1 MKRIYVFL
9 LICLVTLSISC
20 NNKFL
25 EVAPEVALDEDKVF
39 ADPVLAAQFADNAY
53 RYRPDDYLRW
63 MSVTGTSQVTDEAVG
78 TDITSNLIY
87 TFQKGLYHDHA
98 LINPTTLSDRYQ
110 LNEVSGVWT
119 MCYTGIR
126 IVNKMLPRIDQVAWT
141 AEQNP
146 ARIKGEMYYLRAF
159 MYFELIK
166 RFGGVVIIDKA
177 YLPTDDIDFPRST
190 YDECVAFIL
199 KDIEKAIVAL
209 PDDYDQANYGRA
221 TAGAAR
227 ALKSRLLLYAASPLH
242 NASGDVVKWKAA
254 ADAAKAVMDMNKY
267 TLHPIYSEILS
278 PPGNGTTNEYILI
291 KVRGPRDSS
300 YPSLSVV
307 SPGSGGRIGEFNPT
321 QNHVDLYEM
330 SNGLPITDPQSGYD
344 PANPYAKRDPRF
356 YANILYNDAPW
367 QSRKMQMWDGGADY
381 TSNNTSYTTTGYY
394 CRKMWPEAFK
404 TPFTQ
409 TALLNFVFFRY
420 GEILLNYAE
429 AQNEA
434 VGPDASVYN
443 AINQIRS
450 RSAMPDLPGGLT
462 KDQMRARIRN
472 ERAVELAFEDHRLY
486 DAQRWK
492 KGVEIIAQPI
502 YGINVVKNTNG
513 TFTYTPKKLTDF
525 YQRVFE
531 DYMHLYP
538 IPKTEIQKSKK
549 MVQNPGW

>member
-1 MKRIYVFL
+1 MKRIYIFL
-9 LICLVTLSISC
+9 LICLVPLFIGC
-20 NNKFL
+20 NHKFL

-63 MSVTGTSQVTDEAVG
+63 LSTGTSNATDEAVG
-78 TDITSNLIY
+78 TDITSNLLY
-87 TFQKGLYHDHA
+87 TFYKGLWHDHS
-98 LINPTTLSDRYQ
+98 LIAPVMSDRYA
-110 LNEVSGVWT
+110 LNEISGVWS

-146 ARIKGEMYYLRAF
+146 NRIKGEMYYLRAF

-190 YDECVAFIL
+190 YEECVDFIL
-199 KDIEKAIVAL
+199 KDIEQAIKLL
-209 PDDYDQANYGRA
+209 PEEYDQANYGRA
-221 TAGAAR
+221 TIGAAK

-242 NASGDVVKWKAA
+242 NISNDVTKWKAA

-267 TLHPIYSEILS
+267 TLHPNYGEILS

-291 KVRGPRDSS
+291 KVKGPRNMN
-300 YPSLSVV
+300 SVTGSMM
-307 SPGSGGRIGEFNPT
+307 SPGSGGAIGQFNPT

-330 SNGLPITDPQSGYD
+330 SNGLPITDPNSGYN
-344 PANPYAKRDPRF
+344 PQNPYANRDPRF

-367 QSRKMQMWDGGADY
+367 QGRKMQMWDGGSDY
-381 TSNNTSYTTTGYY
+381 MLNNTSYTQTCYY
-394 CRKMWPEAFK
+394 CRKMWPEVFK
-404 TPFTQ
+404 TPGTMS
-409 TALLNFVFFRY
+409 AILNFVFFRY
-420 GEILLNYAE
+420 GEILLNYVE

-434 VGPDASVYN
+434 VGPDVSLYN
-443 AINQIRS
+443 AINQIRK
-450 RSAMPDLPGGLT
+450 RAGMPDLPAGLT
-462 KDQMRARIRN
+462 KDQMRDRVRN

-486 DAQRWK
+486 DVMRWK
-492 KGVEIIAQPI
+492 KGKEIIAQPV
-502 YGINVVKNTNG
+502 YGMSVVKSSDG
-513 TFTYTPKKLTDF
+513 KFSYTPAKLSDF

-538 IPKTEIQKSKK
+538 IPKTEVQKSKNL
-549 MVQNPGW
+549 VQNPGW